1 LEQPARLQRLPVSRA
16 IVLAGV
22 LAGCGFQPTGS
33 PNAPDDAALHDT
45 REVLDAPADT
55 AVIHDGP
62 GAPIQFRQVAF
73 AEDIDVAAE
82 AVTFANAQTAGDLAV
97 VMVGWYKAGTIVSVA
112 DSSHNPYA
120 LAVGP
125 TTQATGMET
134 QAVYYACNIAAA
146 AAGAN
151 TVTVTFQNAN
161 QDPDVRI
168 AEYSGIAG
176 TACVDRTVSAT
187 GTGTAIDSGS
197 LTTMHA
203 HDLLVGSNKVFN
215 LTSAGDPAYATRKI
229 SGFGD
234 LVEDREVTT
243 TGNYRATATE
253 NVAGGWVMQLVA
265 FAGD

>member
-1 LEQPARLQRLPVSRA
+1 MPRA
-16 IVLAGV
+16 S
-22 LAGCGFQPTGS
+22 GCGFQPTGS

-82 AVTFANAQTAGDLAV
+82 AVTFANAQTAGDSAV

-134 QAVYYACNIAAA
+134 QAVYYACNIATA
-146 AAGAN
+146 AAGA
-151 TVTVTFQNAN
+151 
-161 QDPDVRI
+161 
-168 AEYSGIAG
+168 
-176 TACVDRTVSAT
+176 
-187 GTGTAIDSGS
+187 
-197 LTTMHA
+197 
-203 HDLLVGSNKVFN
+203 
-215 LTSAGDPAYATRKI
+215 TR
-229 SGFGD
+229 
-234 LVEDREVTT
+234 
-243 TGNYRATATE
+243 
-253 NVAGGWVMQLVA
+253 
-265 FAGD
+265 